1 MLPKF
6 LKEVVLLGLFTTLV
20 SCGSTEEDS
29 LSQTPTSTP
38 TPQSTATGTLV
49 LADVNKNAAAKLE
62 NFQPMADYLA
72 ARLEKFDI
80 GVGEVK
86 VAPDLDTMA
95 SLLKEGKVDIYV
107 DSPYPAMIVSD
118 KSGAE
123 PILRRWKDGK
133 GEYYGV
139 IFTLAES
146 EIDSLADL
154 KGKMLAFEEPVSTS
168 GYFLPLNTLL
178 DADLKMVEKGSQ
190 NEAVAADEVGY
201 VYSNDDENTIQW
213 VLSGEVAAGAADY
226 SFLEEIP
233 EESRQALKILAET
246 QKIARH
252 LVIVRPGMDPELVQ
266 QIKTVL
272 MEMDQTPEGKEVLT
286 TFEETAKFDEFPV
299 ETSLDKMR
307 QLYEQVEKK

>member
-20 SCGSTEEDS
+20 SCGSTEENS

-72 ARLEKFDI
+72 ARLEKFGI
-80 GVGEVK
+80 GVGEVQ

-95 SLLKEGKVDIYV
+95 SLLKEGEVDIYV

-118 KSGAE
+118 KSGAA
-123 PILRRWKDGK
+123 PILRRWKK
-133 GEYYGV
+133 GQAEYYGV

-154 KGKMLAFEEPVSTS
+154 KGKMIAFEEPVSTS

-178 DADLKMVEKGSQ
+178 DAGSKMNEKGSK

-201 VYSNDDENTIQW
+201 VYSGDDENTIQW

-233 EESRQALKILAET
+233 EESREALKVLAET

-252 LVIVRPGMDPELVQ
+252 LVVIRPGMDPELVQ

-272 MEMDQTPEGKEVLT
+272 MEMDQTAEGKEVLT
-286 TFEETAKFDEFPV
+286 TFEETVKFDQFPV

-307 QLYEQVEKK
+307 QLYEQIDNK

>member
-6 LKEVVLLGLFTTLV
+6 LHNVVLLGLFTTLV
-20 SCGSTEEDS
+20 SCSSTQPES
-29 LSQTPTSTP
+29 TSTSTTES

-49 LADVNKNAAAKLE
+49 IADVNKNAAAKIE

-72 ARLEKFDI
+72 VRLEKFGI

-95 SLLKEGKVDIYV
+95 SMLKEGEVDVYV

-123 PILRRWKDGK
+123 PLLRRWKKGK

-146 EIDSLADL
+146 EINSLADL

-178 DADLKMVEKGSQ
+178 DAGLKTDEKGSK
-190 NEAVAADEVGY
+190 NEAVPADEVGY
-201 VYSNDDENTIQW
+201 VYSGDDENTIQW

-233 EESRQALKILAET
+233 EESQEALKVLAQT

-252 LVIVRPGMDPELVQ
+252 LVVVRPGMDPELVQ
-266 QIKTVL
+266 QIKTIL
-272 MEMDQTPEGKEVLT
+272 MEMDQTAEGKEVLA
-286 TFEETAKFDEFPV
+286 TFEETVKFDEFPV
-299 ETSLDKMR
+299 ETSLEKMR
-307 QLYEQVEKK
+307 QLYEQIETK